1 MFKRL
6 LISFI
11 TLVLVSCGG
20 GNGTTTSSNGTVT
33 PSSSTPTN
41 STPIAS
47 SYSLGGSV
55 TSATGIS
62 PTGLV
67 LTDGI
72 DNITIAGSASTFTF
86 PTSMS
91 SSTAY
96 TVSVKTNPG
105 GVNCTITNGTGSG
118 TISTSNVNSVTV
130 NCAAGTVSALYTFK
144 TGTNNTT
151 GSANPND
158 GAFPQSV
165 LVMDSLGNLYGT
177 TVYGGGTAGAGT
189 VFKLTPNSSGSYT
202 ESVLYRFQ
210 SSSNTDGASPQ
221 AGLVMDSSGNLYGTT
236 YGGGTA
242 NKGTVFKLTLNP
254 SSGSYTETVLYSFQ
268 SGVNT
273 TVVGNSNDGA
283 NPYAGLVM
291 DSLGNLYGT
300 TNFGGTAGAG
310 TVFKLTLNPSSGSYT
325 ESVLYSFQSG
335 VNTTVTTTSNDG
347 ASPLAGLV
355 MDSSG
360 NLYGTTY
367 GGGTAN
373 KGTVFKLT
381 LNPSSGSYTETV
393 LANGSTTYGANP
405 VAGLIMDSLG
415 NLYGTTYFGG
425 TAGAGTVFKLTNNS
439 GVYTESVIYSFQ
451 SGVNTTVVGNSND
464 GANPYAG
471 LVMDSLGNL
480 YGTTFRGGNANVGTV
495 FKLTLNTSSSSYTE
509 SILANGSTTYG
520 ANPVAGLIM
529 DSLGNLYGTT
539 YFGGTANA
547 GTVFKIN

>member
-254 SSGSYTETVLYSFQ
+254 SSGSYTETVL
-268 SGVNT
+268 
-273 TVVGNSNDGA
+273 
-283 NPYAGLVM
+283 
-291 DSLGNLYGT
+291 
-300 TNFGGTAGAG
+300 
-310 TVFKLTLNPSSGSYT
+310 
-325 ESVLYSFQSG
+325 
-335 VNTTVTTTSNDG
+335 
-347 ASPLAGLV
+347 
-355 MDSSG
+355 
-360 NLYGTTY
+360 
-367 GGGTAN
+367 
-373 KGTVFKLT
+373 
-381 LNPSSGSYTETV
+381 
-393 LANGSTTYGANP
+393 ANGSTTYGANP

>member
-1 MFKRL
+1 MGRTMRIN
-6 LISFI
+6 LIIIIAI
-11 TLVLVSCGG
+11 TWILTGCGG
-20 GNGTTTSSNGTVT
+20 GSTGSTSNTTPRAIVPTV
-33 PSSSTPTN
+33 
-41 STPIAS
+41 S
-47 SYSLGGSV
+47 SYSLGGTI
-55 TSATGIS
+55 TSASGVS
-62 PTGLV
+62 PNGLV
-67 LTDGI
+67 LTDGV
-72 DNITIAGSASTFTF
+72 DNVTITGSASSFTF

-105 GVNCTITNGTGSG
+105 GVDCTITNGTGSG

-254 SSGSYTETVLYSFQ
+254 SSGSYTE
-268 SGVNT
+268 
-273 TVVGNSNDGA
+273 
-283 NPYAGLVM
+283 
-291 DSLGNLYGT
+291 
-300 TNFGGTAGAG
+300 
-310 TVFKLTLNPSSGSYT
+310 
-325 ESVLYSFQSG
+325 SVLYSFQSG

-393 LANGSTTYGANP
+393 LYSFQSGVNTTVVGNSNDGANP
-405 VAGLIMDSLG
+405 YAGLVMDSLG
-415 NLYGTTYFGG
+415 NLYGTTNFGG